1 MRITAEGLS
10 LTCKYLCLFM
20 PVRAAAQGQ
29 NAPGSGVDPGGIP
42 LYTVE
47 SIKQRLSGGATGL
60 SEQKGYFTMSYN
72 IHFISLGCEKNVV
85 NCEQMMA
92 LCRQAG
98 HTLTETPEGADV
110 AVVNTCGFLTS
121 ANEEAIENILRM
133 AALKQE
139 GKLKKILVTG
149 CMTERYREE
158 VPKELPEVDGVL
170 GTGSYGDIVEA
181 VEAVMAGERP
191 SRFGDINAPV
201 DEFGRVLTS
210 PPWYAYLRI
219 AEGCDNWCAFCIIPK
234 LRGRYRSRSM
244 EHVVEEARALAERG
258 VKELIV
264 IAQDITRYGTDW
276 DGRPHLAD
284 LLEELVKLPFRWI
297 RLHYLYP
304 EMIDDHLIDVIA
316 REEKIVKYLD
326 IPLQHCN
333 DGILRR
339 MNRRGDKAYLE
350 ELLDKLRERI
360 PGLVLR
366 TSLITGLP
374 GEGEAEFEELCQFL
388 WDQRMLRAGVFPYS
402 PEEGTPAAKMER
414 VDTEE
419 AIRRA
424 ELVVDIQSRIM
435 DEWNE
440 EMQGEVLEVLCE
452 GFDGQ
457 SMSYVGRGY
466 ADSPEV
472 DGHIYFTAEGPVEA
486 GTFVRVRI
494 TGTMDGDLTGELV
507 EEA

>member
-1 MRITAEGLS
+1 M
-10 LTCKYLCLFM
+10 
-20 PVRAAAQGQ
+20 
-29 NAPGSGVDPGGIP
+29 
-42 LYTVE
+42 
-47 SIKQRLSGGATGL
+47 
-60 SEQKGYFTMSYN
+60 
-72 IHFISLGCEKNVV
+72 
-85 NCEQMMA
+85 
-92 LCRQAG
+92 
-98 HTLTETPEGADV
+98 
-110 AVVNTCGFLTS
+110 
-121 ANEEAIENILRM
+121 
-133 AALKQE
+133 
-139 GKLKKILVTG
+139 
-149 CMTERYREE
+149 
-158 VPKELPEVDGVL
+158 DGVL

-350 ELLDKLRERI
+350 DLLDKLRERI

-457 SMSYVGRGY
+457 SMSYVGRSY
-466 ADSPEV
+466 ADSPDV
-472 DGHIYFTAEGPVEA
+472 DGHIYFTAEEPVEA